1 MQLRKKL
8 PKHVQ
13 NRILL
18 ELENELLHK
27 RVENLGAFIQGDNDS
42 KSNIYKQDSDRIQ

>member
-8 PKHVQ
+8 PKHAQ

-18 ELENELLHK
+18 ELENELLTK
-27 RVENLGAFIQGDNDS
+27 GVENLGAYIQGDNE
-42 KSNIYKQDSDRIQ
+42 

>member
-8 PKHVQ
+8 PKHAQ

-18 ELENELLHK
+18 ELENELLCK
-27 RVENLGAFIQGDNDS
+27 GVENWGAFIWGDND
-42 KSNIYKQDSDRIQ
+42 K

>member
-8 PKHVQ
+8 PKHAQ

-18 ELENELLHK
+18 ELENELLRK
-27 RVENLGAFIQGDNDS
+27 GVETLGAFIQGDHE
-42 KSNIYKQDSDRIQ
+42 

>member
-1 MQLRKKL
+1 MELRKKL

-18 ELENELLHK
+18 ELENELLPK
-27 RVENLGAFIQGDNDS
+27 GVENLGAFIQGDNE
-42 KSNIYKQDSDRIQ
+42 

>member
-8 PKHVQ
+8 PKHAR
-13 NRILL
+13 NKILL

-27 RVENLGAFIQGDNDS
+27 GVKNLGAFIQGDNE
-42 KSNIYKQDSDRIQ
+42 

>member
-8 PKHVQ
+8 PKHAQ

-18 ELENELLHK
+18 ELENELLRK
-27 RVENLGAFIQGDNDS
+27 GVENLGAFIRGDNE
-42 KSNIYKQDSDRIQ
+42 